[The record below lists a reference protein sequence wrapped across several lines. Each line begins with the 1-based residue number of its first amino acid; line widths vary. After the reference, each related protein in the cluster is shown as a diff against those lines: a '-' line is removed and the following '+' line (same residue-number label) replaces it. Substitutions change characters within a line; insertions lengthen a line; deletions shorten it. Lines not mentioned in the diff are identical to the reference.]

1 MTGSAADGVVGVVLA
16 GGAGTRLGRPKAA
29 VRFEGQ
35 LLVERAVETLRD
47 AGCAEVVVVLG
58 AEAEQVRSDADLG
71 GVRVVVNEQ
80 WTDGMST
87 SLRAGLAA
95 CEAAPAAIV
104 VLVDQPGVTPAV
116 VRRLIETWSAGDR
129 PVVVATYDGAA
140 RNPVLFGADVRS
152 DVMASLP
159 GDAGARSWLREH
171 ADLVAA
177 VEVGDVG
184 DSHDIDTPDDLSAL
198 S

>member
-1 MTGSAADGVVGVVLA
+1 MTGTAADGVVGVVLA
-16 GGAGTRLGRPKAA
+16 AGAGTRFGRPKAL
-29 VRFEGQ
+29 VELDGR
-35 LLVERAVETLRD
+35 LLVERAVGTLRE

-58 AEAEQVRSDADLG
+58 AEAAQVRGRADLG

-80 WTDGMST
+80 WDGGMST

-95 CEAAPAAIV
+95 CEGVPAAIV

-116 VRRLIETWSAGDR
+116 VRRVIEKWSAGDR
-129 PVVVATYDGAA
+129 PVVVATYGGAA
-140 RNPVLFGADVRS
+140 RNPVLFGVGVRS
-152 DVMASLP
+152 DVMASLH
-159 GDAGARSWLREH
+159 GDVGARSWLREH

-184 DSHDIDTPDDLSAL
+184 DCHDIDTPDDLNSL